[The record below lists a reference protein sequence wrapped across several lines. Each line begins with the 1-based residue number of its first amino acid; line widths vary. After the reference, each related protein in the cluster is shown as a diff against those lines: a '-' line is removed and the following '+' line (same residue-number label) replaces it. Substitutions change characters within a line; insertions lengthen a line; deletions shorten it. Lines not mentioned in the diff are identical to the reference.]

1 MIILKQH
8 TNHQIHIDILPT
20 EKFKTT
26 MITFK
31 FMAPLDYETITAR
44 SLLSKVLVRATKKW
58 PTDKSLI
65 NNYQSFMELILIAL
79 FLNLKI
85 NMSLLF
91 L

>member
-31 FMAPLDYETITAR
+31 FMASLDYETITAR

-58 PTDKSLI
+58 PSDKPF
-65 NNYQSFMELILIAL
+65 NQQ
-79 FLNLKI
+79 
-85 NMSLLF
+85 
-91 L
+91 